1 MISAFLI
8 ISVVYYTT
16 GYTTRTV
23 GLVQKDSPAYNVGI
37 REGDVIVGYDGKRIY
52 DPLEVIQF
60 LYVSK
65 GKETTIEF
73 VRNGKEI
80 KKDIKPKVERT
91 YQLGYYSSASGEN
104 SNVIGELI
112 YGGALEKAGAK
123 PGDKIVKLND
133 VEVESIDEIKNFL
146 QENKNQPVKVTVLR
160 DGNEI
165 VFNVVPQF
173 VENYSLGISFSRAKG
188 GNILNVLKNGAMFT
202 YSNIRMVPY
211 SLYWLVTGQVSINQM
226 DGSGGNC
233 EHHE

>member
-1 MISAFLI
+1 
-8 ISVVYYTT
+8 
-16 GYTTRTV
+16 
-23 GLVQKDSPAYNVGI
+23 
-37 REGDVIVGYDGKRIY
+37 
-52 DPLEVIQF
+52 
-60 LYVSK
+60 
-65 GKETTIEF
+65 
-73 VRNGKEI
+73 
-80 KKDIKPKVERT
+80 
-91 YQLGYYSSASGEN
+91 
-104 SNVIGELI
+104 
-112 YGGALEKAGAK
+112 
-123 PGDKIVKLND
+123 VKLND

-226 DGSGGNC
+226 TGPVGIVSTMNDVAQQSDTFKDAVLNILLWTALISAAIGATNLVPFPALDGSKLLILAIEAISRRKIPVEKEAIITSIGFIILIGLSIFVMANDIIRFIIK
-233 EHHE
+233 